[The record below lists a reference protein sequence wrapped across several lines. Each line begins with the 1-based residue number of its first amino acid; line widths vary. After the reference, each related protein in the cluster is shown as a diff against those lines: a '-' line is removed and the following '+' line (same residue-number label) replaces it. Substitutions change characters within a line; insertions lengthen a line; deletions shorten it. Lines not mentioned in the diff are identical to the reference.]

1 MVSHQIVA
9 LPGDGIGPEVVAEAI
24 KVLETIQNASSS
36 NITFDIASHDFGG
49 IAIDNHGDPLPES
62 TLSAC
67 KASDAIILGQF
78 GGVVRVLKPDDGA
91 ILPTPL
97 KRLCT
102 HIVHSAPL
110 QFFTTPSIPPKIHG
124 RKQVLSA
131 DQSGASGRSDQNKAF
146 YD

>member
-36 NITFDIASHDFGG
+36 NITFNIASHDFGG

-78 GGVVRVLKPDDGA
+78 GGVVCVAKLTVVLH
-91 ILPTPL
+91 LQ
-97 KRLCT
+97 RLHNT
-102 HIVHSAPL
+102 SAHTLVHSALSQP
-110 QFFTTPSIPPKIHG
+110 FTTASILPKIHY
-124 RKQVLSA
+124 RNQVPSA
-131 DQSGASGRSDQNKAF
+131 DRSGVWARLDQNKV
-146 YD
+146 Y